1 MAVRDLFFPLVSY
14 PRPPA
19 KAAIEH
25 VLDLGQNLSRGESEK
40 GSAIRVRISA
50 LIYEIEVETGL
61 YFEGA
66 SIGTFVD
73 EQNRKSAACAQTLLK
88 QFEESAAHH
97 DVMHRCR
104 LEHRTMYG
112 AITHMIEAARLHHMT
127 VRPQPRGD
135 DNQQNLTERLIFE
148 SGRPALIFPET
159 SVRPLATSF
168 ASIAVAWDGSRPATR
183 AVADAM
189 PFLRRAKSVRAFT
202 ATDDK
207 PLSSEQAQQFIDFL
221 ADHGVSAVHE
231 DVKKTEDHSI
241 GSFMESYVASRGID
255 LLVMGA
261 YGHSRLREFILGGAT
276 QSVLVNPPCWT
287 FLSH

>member
-1 MAVRDLFFPLVSY
+1 MAVRDLFLPLASY
-14 PRPPA
+14 PRPA
-19 KAAIEH
+19 ARAAIEH
-25 VLDLGQNLSRGESEK
+25 VFDLGQHLSKGEIEK
-40 GSAIRVRISA
+40 GSAVRVRISA

-73 EQNRKSAACAQTLLK
+73 EQNRKSAAHAAALLK
-88 QFEESAAHH
+88 QFEECAAHH
-97 DVMHRCR
+97 EVMHRCR
-104 LEHRTMYG
+104 LEHRTMHD
-112 AITHMIEAARLHHMT
+112 AITHMIEAARLHHIT

-135 DNQQNLTERLIFE
+135 DSQQNLTERLIFE

-159 SVRPLATSF
+159 SVRPLASSF
-168 ASIAVAWDGSRPATR
+168 MNVAVAWDGSRPAAR

-189 PFLRRAKSVRAFT
+189 PFLRRADSVRAFT

-207 PLSSEQAQQFIDFL
+207 PLSSGQAQQFIDFL

-231 DVKKTEDHSI
+231 DVKKTEAHSI
-241 GSFMESYVASRGID
+241 GSFLEAYVASREID

-276 QSVLVNPPCWT
+276 QSVLANPPCWT
-287 FLSH
+287 LLSH